1 MSQWSS
7 KFGFIFAAIGAA
19 VGLGNIWRFP
29 VVVENNGGG
38 AFLLPY
44 LFCTFFFGVT
54 LMIVEV
60 SGGREWGSDVVTTF
74 RGLKKG
80 WIGWI
85 IAIVVTLEL
94 SYYLVI
100 VGWTFGYIFIAASDF
115 VITFDDFTNTLIP
128 IAFFIGATVLT
139 GYIVSRGVED
149 GIEKLVQFSIPF
161 LFISLIVMVAFS
173 TQLEKFT
180 EGVSYFLEPDFSAL
194 KHPALWA
201 AAFGQAFFS
210 LSVGDGELLTYGSYL
225 GEDSSIPK
233 MSIVITIA
241 NFVIAFMV
249 GFIIFPLIYTFHGGP
264 AKVEGGRSLAFRIL
278 PKIFETIPFGTVFGV
293 IFFIFLFVA
302 AISSAIALFNVGN
315 AVWVGKGVSQKRS
328 ATFMT
333 VLLLVLGFPS
343 ALSYSS
349 IGFNPFG
356 MPWLDMMDVD
366 TGTYGLTFSSLLTAV
381 GFTWYMKKDIIKK
394 NAVFYIVKYILPVA
408 LALNL
413 VINFYNDFIVGNS

>member
-29 VVVENNGGG
+29 VVVQNNGGG

-74 RGLKKG
+74 KGLKRS
-80 WIGWI
+80 WVGWI
-85 IAIVVTLEL
+85 IATVVTLEL

-100 VGWTFGYIFIAASDF
+100 VGWVFGYIFIAATGFGVSF
-115 VITFDDFTNTLIP
+115 NDFTSTLVP
-128 IAFFIGATVLT
+128 IVFFVGATLLT

-149 GIEKLVQFSIPF
+149 GIEKMVQFSIPF
-161 LFISLIVMVAFS
+161 LFITLIIMVGISFTLPGFS
-173 TQLEKFT
+173 K
-180 EGVSYFLEPDFSAL
+180 GVSYFLEPDFSAL
-194 KHPALWA
+194 THPGLWA

-210 LSVGDGELLTYGSYL
+210 LSIGDGELLTYGSYL

-233 MSIVITIA
+233 MSVVITVA
-241 NFVIAFMV
+241 NFFIAFLV
-249 GFIIFPLIYTFHGGP
+249 GFIIFPLIFTFHDS
-264 AKVEGGRSLAFRIL
+264 ASSIEGGRALAFKIL
-278 PKIFETIPFGTVFGV
+278 PKIFETMPFGTIFGV
-293 IFFIFLFVA
+293 VFFIFLFVA

-315 AVWVGKGVSQKRS
+315 AVWIGKGVDQKKS
-328 ATFMT
+328 ATMMT
-333 VLLLVLGFPS
+333 GLLLILGIPS

-349 IGFNPFG
+349 VGFSPFG
-356 MPWLDMMDVD
+356 LPWLDMMDID

-381 GFTWYMKKDIIKK
+381 GFTWYMKKDVVKK
-394 NAVFYIVKYILPVA
+394 NAIYYIVKYILPIA
-408 LALNL
+408 LALNI
-413 VINFYNDFIVGNS
+413 VINLYDDLILGNT